1 MSARTRASDAASP
14 KLPTSLLVDTQL
26 LLWAAFEPDR
36 LSPRARALLASR
48 THALCFSLASVWEVA
63 LKTSLGREDFR
74 VDAALLYKALVAE
87 GWAEVP
93 IAPQHLFRVGTLP
106 WVHRDPFDRLLVA
119 QAIEEDLGLMTADAT
134 LQGYGRLVEVV

>member
-1 MSARTRASDAASP
+1 MSTRARASDAASP
-14 KLPTSLLVDTQL
+14 TLPTSLLVDTQL
-26 LLWAAFEPDR
+26 LLWAAFEPTR
-36 LSPRARALLASR
+36 LSSRARALLASR

-74 VDAALLYKALVAE
+74 VDAALLHKTLVAE

-93 IAPQHLFRVGTLP
+93 IAPPHLFRVGTLP

-119 QAIEEDLGLMTADAT
+119 QAVVEDAVLISADERLDA
-134 LQGYGRLVEVV
+134 YGVRRRW